1 MPGVLVWAEV
11 VDGGLASIAKEL
23 LAAGRP
29 VAQALGEPLA
39 LALPTPREA
48 PAVREA
54 GLFGADVVYVA
65 ESPLLREPHPDY
77 HLLALQGVVQQV
89 KPSAVLLGKTPLG
102 VVVGPRLAARL
113 GVGMAQDVISLRIEG
128 GALIAERPVY
138 GGNAIARVALRQRPV
153 VVTVRPKAFDPP
165 EPTPGRSPTLQTVPL
180 TLSPES
186 VKVQVLERRPVETK
200 GIRLEDA
207 RVVVAG
213 GRGLGGPEPF
223 AQLEELARLLG
234 GAVGA
239 SRAVCDAGWLPYH
252 YQIGLTG
259 KTITA
264 DLYIAVAISGASQ
277 HMAGI
282 ATVKNIVAIN
292 KDPDAPIFQDAR
304 FGVVGDWRKVLPA
317 FTDEVR
323 KLLRQ

>member
-1 MPGVLVWAEV
+1 MAGVLVFAEV
-11 VDGGLASIAKEL
+11 GEGGLAPIAKEL

-29 VAQALGEPLA
+29 LAQALGEPLVA
-39 LALPTPREA
+39 FIAAEKAGPLAQ
-48 PAVREA
+48 EA
-54 GLFGADVVYVA
+54 GAFGAQQVYVA
-65 ESPLLREPHPDY
+65 EHAFLKDAHPDY
-77 HLLALQGVVQQV
+77 HLLALEQAV
-89 KPSAVLLGKTPLG
+89 KRITPSAVLLGKTPLG
-102 VVVGPRLAARL
+102 VTVGPRLAFRL
-113 GVGMAQDVISLRIEG
+113 GVGVAQDVVSLKVEG

-138 GGNAIARVALRQRPV
+138 GGNAMARVALRQKPFV
-153 VVTVRPKAFDPP
+153 ATVRPKAF
-165 EPTPGRSPTLQTVPL
+165 EPLAPQANPSVAVQSIPVSLDA
-180 TLSPES
+180 SS
-186 VKVQVLERRPVETK
+186 VKVKVLERKKVEAT

-223 AQLEELARLLG
+223 QQLEELARLLG

-239 SRAVCDAGWLPYH
+239 SRAVCDAGWLPYQ

-282 ATVKNIVAIN
+282 STVKNIVAIN
-292 KDPDAPIFQDAR
+292 KDGDAPIFQEAR
-304 FGVVGDWRKVLPA
+304 FGVVGDWKKVLPA
-317 FTDEVR
+317 FIDEVR
-323 KLLRQ
+323 KLLQR